1 MTELNKLNQ
10 IVSEEIKQYH
20 KNKAK
25 IFFEAAVGELL
36 ERHSLEESK
45 KIIASYLDYL
55 DEF

>member
-1 MTELNKLNQ
+1 MRMNKLDQ
-10 IVSEEIKQYH
+10 IITEQVDHYH

-45 KIIASYLDYL
+45 KIIKSYLDHL
-55 DEF
+55 DKF